1 MGEYQEAQMGEVIG
15 QLKEINSKL
24 DTLISVLKK
33 PESKMARVFEI
44 VAVGVGILGIL
55 SIIDVI
61 RNWILGG

>member
-1 MGEYQEAQMGEVIG
+1 MEEVTG

-24 DTLISVLKK
+24 DTIISILKK

-44 VAVGVGILGIL
+44 VAAGVGILGIL
-55 SIIDVI
+55 SIIDII